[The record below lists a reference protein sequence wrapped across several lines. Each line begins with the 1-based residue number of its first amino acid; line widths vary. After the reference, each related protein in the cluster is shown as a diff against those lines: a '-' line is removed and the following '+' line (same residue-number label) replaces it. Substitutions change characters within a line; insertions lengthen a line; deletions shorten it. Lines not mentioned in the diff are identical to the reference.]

1 MSQRIANPS
10 LQIALLVIS
19 AFLAGRVSAQ
29 HVELGAFVDYGRPSI
44 PGFPENAFGAGGR
57 VNINLHRF
65 VQAELETAYDVKY
78 SNFVLAASSASVT
91 LTDSRLG
98 ILHMNG
104 GLKLQT
110 PGGSFFLFFKGGAN
124 RYGPEQ
130 TLQVVT
136 GNPINVTTSPSS
148 LPAFTEGIFYPGGGI
163 GFHAGPLGIRVDAGD
178 EIYWSSGA
186 HHNFRLTFGPT
197 FRF

>member
-1 MSQRIANPS
+1 MSQRKANPS
-10 LQIALLVIS
+10 LPIALLALSIL
-19 AFLAGRVSAQ
+19 FAGPMSAQ

-57 VNINLHRF
+57 VNIHLHQF
-65 VQAELETAYDVKY
+65 VQAEFETAYDVKY
-78 SNFVLAASSASVT
+78 ANFVLAASSASVS
-91 LTDSRLG
+91 LTNSRLG

-110 PGGSFFLFFKGGAN
+110 AGGSFFLFFKGGAN
-124 RYGPEQ
+124 RYGPEETIQ
-130 TLQVVT
+130 TVAGT
-136 GNPINVTTSPSS
+136 PITVTTSTSS
-148 LPAFTEGIFYPGGGI
+148 LPAFTEGVFYPGGGI

>member
-10 LQIALLVIS
+10 LRIALLVIS
-19 AFLAGRVSAQ
+19 ALFAGPVSAQ
-29 HVELGAFVDYGRPSI
+29 HVELGAFVGYGRPNV

-65 VQAELETAYDVKY
+65 LQAEFETAYDVKY
-78 SNFVLAASSASVT
+78 ASFVLVASSASAT
-91 LTDSRLG
+91 LTNSRLG

-110 PGGSFFLFFKGGAN
+110 AGGSFFLFFKGGAN

-130 TLQVVT
+130 TIQTVAGT
-136 GNPINVTTSPSS
+136 PIVVTTSTSS

-178 EIYWSSGA
+178 EIYWSSGT

-197 FRF
+197 IRF